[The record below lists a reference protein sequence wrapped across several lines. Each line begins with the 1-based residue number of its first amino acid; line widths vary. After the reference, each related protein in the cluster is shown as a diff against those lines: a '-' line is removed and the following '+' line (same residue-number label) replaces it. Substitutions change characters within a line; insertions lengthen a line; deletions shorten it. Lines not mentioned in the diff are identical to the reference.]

1 MAWCFSI
8 YYHLLLFFFGGG
20 ILGMWIFVNLWSS
33 FLFSHLG
40 LDSRYCDDVE
50 KIQKQ
55 YLNCV
60 LAQKWHVWN
69 MMTWTTSW
77 NGLSQGNL
85 IGAFSYFGSGS
96 EDLYVELLTTVTHR
110 TSRLQPI
117 SVQHILTAL
126 CRLQGRV
133 AGEKLQGPLDMLCE
147 AWQQLQNK
155 PAL

>member
-8 YYHLLLFFFGGG
+8 YYFFFRGGG

-50 KIQKQ
+50 KIQ
-55 YLNCV
+55 NSTWT
-60 LAQKWHVWN
+60 AFWRRNDMFETWW
-69 MMTWTTSW
+69 TWTTWW

-96 EDLYVELLTTVTHR
+96 EDFYVELLTTVTHR

-155 PAL
+155 PSL